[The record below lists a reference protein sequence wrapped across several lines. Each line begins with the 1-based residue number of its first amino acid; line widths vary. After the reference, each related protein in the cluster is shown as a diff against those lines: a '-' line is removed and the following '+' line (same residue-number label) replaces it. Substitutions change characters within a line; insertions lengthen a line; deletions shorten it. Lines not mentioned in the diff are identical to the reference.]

1 MNRTSVTEVKTHALT
16 NVVLTPHTAV
26 VLPYPP
32 PPPLLPMAEIEPE
45 NVPSTN
51 AECVLPAAMLPI
63 QCLDIKKE
71 IKHVDFWGN
80 TSLYFAQFNT
90 L

>member
-1 MNRTSVTEVKTHALT
+1 
-16 NVVLTPHTAV
+16 
-26 VLPYPP
+26 
-32 PPPLLPMAEIEPE
+32 MAEIEPE

-71 IKHVDFWGN
+71 IEHMDFWGN